1 MKNVSKIIVLFGF
14 FTVLITSTTWAMR
27 PDFQQQLKE
36 RRERLEKE
44 RQEKLTQENAQNQ
57 TPTPQLEVQDQN
69 IIQHQFTFD
78 EDIEVI
84 FKKYL
89 PDNVLL
95 NSNNNNNNV
104 VTKQDSDTNTIDT
117 DDLMLEE
124 ETIIPNS
131 KSNQKKRKR
140 NQGDELQHEVIK
152 KSKIPAS
159 EVQLD
164 KLYNQ
169 SMVIKY
175 FPHNMHLKTEKYTV
189 NKEILEQL
197 INSDNLD
204 ISFGSSNQTAL
215 HYAVCYLDLQTV
227 ECLIHAGANVNARD
241 SQGQTPLHFCAK
253 QDNLVWGAR
262 TLPGNTTTI
271 KNLLYCGGIA
281 LPSKETSEKRTQIID
296 ALRRGGADLNAQDN
310 QGSTPLALI
319 ISNILNDRNNDE
331 EFKNLL
337 HTIESLLQEGA
348 YLSIPSDHLIA
359 EYTPGSIEG
368 IKRKNALINL
378 LLKYNVSF
386 DQECKKLMVNAWSAF
401 FLLNHQESK

>member
-57 TPTPQLEVQDQN
+57 TPAPQLATIQDQL
-69 IIQHQFTFD
+69 TFD
-78 EDIEVI
+78 EKIEVI
-84 FKKYL
+84 FKKYFS
-89 PDNVLL
+89 DNVLL
-95 NSNNNNNNV
+95 YSNNNNNNV
-104 VTKQDSDTNTIDT
+104 VTKQDSDANAIDT
-117 DDLMLEE
+117 DDLMFEE

-131 KSNQKKRKR
+131 DSNQKKRKR
-140 NQGDELQHEVIK
+140 NQEDALCDDVK
-152 KSKIPAS
+152 KSKISAS

-169 SMVIKY
+169 SIIIKY
-175 FPHNMHLKTEKYTV
+175 FPGNTHLATEKYTL

-227 ECLIHAGANVNARD
+227 ECLIQAGANVNARD
-241 SQGQTPLHFCAK
+241 NQGQTPLHLCAK
-253 QDNLVWGAR
+253 QDNLVWGVR

-271 KNLLYCGGIA
+271 KNLLDCAGIA
-281 LPSKETSEKRTQIID
+281 LPSKDASEKRTQIID
-296 ALRRGGADLNAQDN
+296 ALRKGGVDLNAQDN
-310 QGSTPLALI
+310 QGLTPLSLI
-319 ISNILNDRNNDE
+319 ISNILNDSNNDE
-331 EFKNLL
+331 EFKNLF

-348 YLSIPSDHLIA
+348 YISIPSDHLIA
-359 EYTPGSIEG
+359 QYTPGSIEG
-368 IKRKNALINL
+368 IKRKNTLINL

-401 FLLNHQESK
+401 FLLNHQGSK